1 MSKKIL
7 FHRKKAVIDKVKM
20 KQAHEN
26 LTLEGMKLEAEKR
39 CATLKSTLAL
49 AALFFYFGK
58 PGGSRRKYNV
68 GLLLTTTIKCSLMT
82 LKPISNISMQVKEH
96 YNYTVPTEI
105 LDIAEKDAF

>member
-1 MSKKIL
+1 M
-7 FHRKKAVIDKVKM
+7 FHRNKAVIDKVKM

-58 PGGSRRKYNV
+58 RGGSRRKYNV
-68 GLLLTTTIKCSLMT
+68 GLLLTNTIKCSLT